1 MFQEFIQKYQSTLEQ
16 AASAGRTILPKP
28 ISMDDC
34 TPFGIFSSHPQPAIN
49 SQNLNHLSTPMSP
62 KPVTATILPANSV
75 PQSNAGSATVAAS
88 GLFSSNGQKEVPM
101 SSTVA
106 NTEKSE
112 GCKFVESSQ
121 QTDNNRGVIP
131 LLSSSSST
139 QPPPLVQMGGLDI
152 ADLAKAGGQNACQS
166 IPSGRVSPAPTLTS
180 GTHGIIRSPG
190 PTGPNAF
197 MSVEDILVPPG
208 ENQATC
214 KGTQTSSSSNL
225 HTNLNNSVPPSVTN
239 NSRPTMLTAL
249 LKSGCTTANNNQTQ
263 SQRQSSGANGVSTS
277 TSTAAA
283 QSSTT
288 TQQQQQALVTHLLH
302 TLVNQS
308 PIPTP
313 TAFKKPAPPPTV
325 SSSKPDSIA
334 MMANCAPAVSTC
346 KVPPQQIQHAS
357 VPIPHRGNA
366 TGFNP
371 SIFLASPAQQQVMT
385 TAGAI
390 LSPNA
395 LMPYLN
401 PFPTIYNSGLVQQQ
415 AVPSTC
421 GILDPS
427 TAVKNFQMS
436 RGPATA
442 TLPTTTVPISRDT
455 GVNKPS
461 PPKKP
466 RLG

>member
-1 MFQEFIQKYQSTLEQ
+1 
-16 AASAGRTILPKP
+16 
-28 ISMDDC
+28 MDDC
-34 TPFGIFSSHPQPAIN
+34 TPFGIFSGHPQPTIN
-49 SQNLNHLSTPMSP
+49 LQNLNHLSTPTSP
-62 KPVTATILPANSV
+62 KPVTATVLPANSV
-75 PQSNAGSATVAAS
+75 PQSNAGSAMVAAS
-88 GLFSSNGQKEVPM
+88 GLFSLNGQKEVPM
-101 SSTVA
+101 SSSTVA
-106 NTEKSE
+106 NTEKLG
-112 GCKFVESSQ
+112 GCNFVESSQ
-121 QTDNNRGVIP
+121 QTDNNCGVIP
-131 LLSSSSST
+131 LSSSSSST

-152 ADLAKAGGQNACQS
+152 ADLAKAGGQKACQS

-197 MSVEDILVPPG
+197 MSVEDILVPPS

-225 HTNLNNSVPPSVTN
+225 HTNLNNSVPPSSVTN

-249 LKSGCTTANNNQTQ
+249 LKSGCTTTNNNQTQ
-263 SQRQSSGANGVSTS
+263 SQRQLSGANGASTS

-325 SSSKPDSIA
+325 SSSKPDSVA
-334 MMANCAPAVSTC
+334 MMANCVPAVSTC
-346 KVPPQQIQHAS
+346 KVPPQQIQHTS
-357 VPIPHRGNA
+357 VPMPHRGTA

-371 SIFLASPAQQQVMT
+371 SIFLANPAQQQVMT

-395 LMPYLN
+395 LVPYLN

-421 GILDPS
+421 SILDPS
-427 TAVKNFQMS
+427 TAAVKSFQMS
-436 RGPATA
+436 RGPTTA
-442 TLPTTTVPISRDT
+442 MLPTTTVPISRDT

>member
-34 TPFGIFSSHPQPAIN
+34 TSLGTFNSHPQSAIN
-49 SQNLNHLSTPMSP
+49 TQNLNHLSTPTSP
-62 KPVTATILPANSV
+62 KPVTATVLPANSV
-75 PQSNAGSATVAAS
+75 PQSNVSSATIAAS
-88 GLFSSNGQKEVPM
+88 GLFSSNGQKEVPL
-101 SSTVA
+101 SSAVA
-106 NTEKSE
+106 NTEILE

-121 QTDNNRGVIP
+121 QTNNNCGAIP
-131 LLSSSSST
+131 LLSSSSS

-197 MSVEDILVPPG
+197 MSVEDILVPPSA
-208 ENQATC
+208 NQATC

-225 HTNLNNSVPPSVTN
+225 HTNLNNGVPPSSMTN
-239 NSRPTMLTAL
+239 RPTMLTAL
-249 LKSGCTTANNNQTQ
+249 LKSGTTTNNSQTQ
-263 SQRQSSGANGVSTS
+263 PQQQSSGANGASTN

-283 QSSTT
+283 QNSTT
-288 TQQQQQALVTHLLH
+288 TQQQQQALMTHLLH

-313 TAFKKPAPPPTV
+313 AAFKKQAPPPTV
-325 SSSKPDSIA
+325 SSSKPDSVA
-334 MMANCAPAVSTC
+334 MMANCVPAASTC
-346 KVPPQQIQHAS
+346 KVPPQQIQHTS
-357 VPIPHRGNA
+357 VPIPRGTA

-371 SIFLASPAQQQVMT
+371 SIFLANPTQQQVMT

-395 LMPYLN
+395 LVPYLN
-401 PFPTIYNSGLVQQQ
+401 PFPTIYNSGLVQQ
-415 AVPSTC
+415 AIPSTC

-436 RGPATA
+436 GGPATA
-442 TLPTTTVPISRDT
+442 MLPTTAVPISRDT